1 MDPEPIALT
10 SLVGSVDIENPTYG
24 IGLANHQ
31 NTAAGFFM
39 AVRDTLRD
47 MKKKL
52 MRYRIF
58 PVVTALEY
66 PLRAVL
72 ISAPSAPCRERRE
85 THAR

>member
-39 AVRDTLRD
+39 TVRDTLRD
-47 MKKKL
+47 MKKNDAL
-52 MRYRIF
+52 PDISGRHSVGIS
-58 PVVTALEY
+58 TAGGTNL
-66 PLRAVL
+66 
-72 ISAPSAPCRERRE
+72 SA
-85 THAR
+85 